1 MSYKNTIDRIGELG
15 EQFLYLFLKLYHRQ
29 YDIESR
35 DGKADVQKMQ
45 ELYDEVSN
53 PNGSIRRHK
62 PNISYLIVLFFST
75 CSFSPLEFFF
85 NPSLADDYQHFAVHL
100 MITGDVKESLKHCHI
115 HWKKNNKN
123 GNPSD
128 LNLLKERLREPGI
141 KFYKDYLKV
150 KDQEDFEEKDKT
162 IAEMQSLF
170 DQATESWHKKT
181 CHKIN
186 AFDLEKYFFLA
197 DQGPYEG
204 KREED
209 IYYEF
214 LTHVIVSENV
224 QESFKWIKN
233 IKDIFF
239 EYELQHGE
247 YEGVKRRLNYI
258 KKKDKVLIPSGRW
271 PISRVRIHRY
281 GVLFLSEYL
290 RIKQRSSCFC
300 FDKNERRKVIDKEI
314 KDLADCYVWLGRYEF
329 GRNRGRR
336 VSDRDLSEL
345 FFRPFPYTDVF
356 FTEEGYCRY
365 SRFCF
370 SVLENMNLEKDAHH
384 YHLFS
389 TRIHPERRS
398 YDSHEKWD
406 EDHMLEHGGLAYFNG
421 FIKVKGMKDSEERK
435 EIIREMQKLYDNACN
450 YTDPYSGR
458 KISPFDL
465 GSYFFQA
472 RFNLEEEK
480 HPDAETYD
488 FISRKDE
495 ASFDNLEL
503 LIIDSGNVEKSLKEV
518 GIIE

>member
-1 MSYKNTIDRIGELG
+1 MSYKNTIDWIGELG
-15 EQFLYLFLKLYHRQ
+15 EQFLYLFLKFYHHP

-45 ELYDEVSN
+45 ELYDEASN
-53 PNGSIRRHK
+53 SNGSIRRHK

-75 CSFSPLEFFF
+75 SSFSPLELFF
-85 NPSLADDYQHFAVHL
+85 NPSLSEDYQHFAVHL
-100 MITGDVKESLKHCHI
+100 MITGDIKESLKHCHI
-115 HWKKNNKN
+115 PWKKSKSNNK
-123 GNPSD
+123 PYDSV
-128 LNLLKERLREPGI
+128 LLKERLREPGI

-150 KDQEDFEEKDKT
+150 KNQYDFEEKDKT

-170 DQATESWHKKT
+170 DKATESWHKKT
-181 CHKIN
+181 RHKIN

-197 DQGPYEG
+197 DQGSYEG
-204 KREED
+204 TREED

-258 KKKDKVLIPSGRW
+258 KKKDEELTPSGRW
-271 PISRVRIHRY
+271 PISRIRIHRY

-290 RIKQRSSCFC
+290 RIKQRSSCFYS
-300 FDKNERRKVIDKEI
+300 DKNKRRKDIDKEI
-314 KDLADCYVWLGRYEF
+314 KDLADSYVWLGRYEF
-329 GRNRGRR
+329 GRNRRRR

-345 FFRPFPYTDVF
+345 FFCPFPYTDVF
-356 FTEEGYCRY
+356 FTEEGYYRY

-370 SVLENMNLEKDAHH
+370 AVLENMKLEKDAHH

-389 TRIHPERRS
+389 SRIHPEWRS
-398 YDSHEKWD
+398 YDSYEKWD
-406 EDHMLEHGGLAYFNG
+406 EDHMLEHGGLIYFND
-421 FIKVKGMKDSEERK
+421 FMKVKGMKDSEERR

-450 YTDPYSGR
+450 YTDPYFGR

-465 GSYFFQA
+465 EDCFFQA

-480 HPDAETYD
+480 NADVKTYE

-495 ASFDNLEL
+495 VSFDNLEL